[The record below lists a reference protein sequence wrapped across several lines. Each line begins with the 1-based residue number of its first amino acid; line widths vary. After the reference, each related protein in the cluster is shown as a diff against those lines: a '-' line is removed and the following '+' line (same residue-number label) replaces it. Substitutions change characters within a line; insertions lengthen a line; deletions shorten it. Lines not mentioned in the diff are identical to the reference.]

1 MPDCCS
7 RVTLCDTVV
16 RRAPVARVAL
26 AFLGDSSRKSLLE
39 KDVGRET
46 LACVRGK
53 KKQKKK
59 QNEKDPLRDKHIF
72 TLSLGSSLAAE
83 RCTVSATPQPR
94 NASTFIS
101 GF

>member
-39 KDVGRET
+39 KDVRHS
-46 LACVRGK
+46 LASGGK
-53 KKQKKK
+53 TKK
-59 QNEKDPLRDKHIF
+59 KDPLCDKHIF
-72 TLSLGSSLAAE
+72 TLSFGRSLAAE
-83 RCTVSATPQPR
+83 WCTVSATPQPR
-94 NASTFIS
+94 NTSTFIS